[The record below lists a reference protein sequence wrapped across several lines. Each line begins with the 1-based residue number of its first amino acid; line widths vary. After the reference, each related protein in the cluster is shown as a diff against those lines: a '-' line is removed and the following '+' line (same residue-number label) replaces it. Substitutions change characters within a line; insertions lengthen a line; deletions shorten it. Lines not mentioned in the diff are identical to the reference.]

1 MVEQLRPVAVLAY
14 PHVSDRAE
22 RENMLVDLFI
32 DALTDAEQRR
42 YVRLLTLKT
51 LREAIDA
58 AELNEATSGIEA
70 KRLEASAANDR
81 EGRKKVRTVTNVE
94 DITRELEELRVTV
107 RSIRGQSTERGR
119 SREENEVKQTNRG
132 RSRSNENVR
141 SVSKTPDDHNEMV
154 TLL

>member
-119 SREENEVKQTNRG
+119 SREETEVKQTNRG